1 MQNIGTRL
9 RGLRHEQGLTLAELG
24 SQVGL
29 SASYLSQIERDITIP
44 SLPKLTV
51 IARELGVG
59 IGHFFEDE
67 HSSVTVVESDCGKR
81 IDRTNDTVVE
91 LLSGKPSDKSIQ
103 PCRVICQPG
112 GSREQSPVYP
122 GEGFCFV
129 LKGQLTVTVG
139 EETYKL
145 GPGDSI
151 HHEALEPHSW
161 RNDHDRE
168 CIFISA
174 VSPPAWATDGREVP
188 RLDRR

>member
-1 MQNIGTRL
+1 LQNIGIRL
-9 RGLRHEQGLTLAELG
+9 RGLRHNQGLTLAELG
-24 SQVGL
+24 QQVGL

-44 SLPKLTV
+44 SLSKLTV

-59 IGHFFEDE
+59 IGYFFEDE
-67 HSSVTVVESDCGKR
+67 SPSVSVVESSRGKR
-81 IDRTNDTVVE
+81 IDRTNNTVVE
-91 LLSGKPSDKSIQ
+91 LLSAAPSDKSIQ

-112 GSREQSPVYP
+112 GSREQAPVYP

-129 LKGQLTVTVG
+129 LRGRLTVTVG
-139 EETYKL
+139 EETYTL

-161 RNDHDRE
+161 RNDYDEE

-174 VSPPAWATDGREVP
+174 VSPPAWETDTQDVP
-188 RLDRR
+188 TPDRR